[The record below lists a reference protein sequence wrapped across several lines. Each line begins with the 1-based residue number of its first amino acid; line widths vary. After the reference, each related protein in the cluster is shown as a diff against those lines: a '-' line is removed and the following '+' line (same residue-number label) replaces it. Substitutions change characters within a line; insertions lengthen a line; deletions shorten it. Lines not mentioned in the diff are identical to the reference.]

1 MNTNTRL
8 SWACDTDPSKFDFA
22 LIKSPLVCVIGS
34 WVRDENVTLV
44 IFEALHKSADARHFI
59 QFKLILC
66 CSIVLIM
73 LDHLPQNQSNY
84 AYFIVYTPIFSSFT
98 ISFCLISI
106 CSGITILYMCQKRIL
121 KIDQT
126 LQRMLSSVI
135 ISDTVFAMAFI
146 FGCTYHLVIES
157 REERSLACDSDP
169 LCIAQSFMLTWAMM
183 SSTFWCIAIEATCFA
198 VLRNR
203 LSVIEINRCWLWFL
217 RVCCWGIPR
226 ELIFCFLFF
235 FTFVCKTHTTV
246 HALNFCK

>member
-1 MNTNTRL
+1 MRE
-8 SWACDTDPSKFDFA
+8 
-22 LIKSPLVCVIGS
+22 
-34 WVRDENVTLV
+34 WVMTMWI
-44 IFEALHKSADARHFI
+44 IFEALHKSADALHFI
-59 QFKLILC
+59 HFKLILC
-66 CSIVLIM
+66 CSIVLVM

-121 KIDQT
+121 QIDQT

-226 ELIFCFLFF
+226 ELNFLSSFLFHF
-235 FTFVCKTHTTV
+235 CMQDTYYCARSK
-246 HALNFCK
+246 FCK